1 MHRLLDFLR
10 TLLLLATTFKAGYL
24 YSRPDNDSL
33 IKVYTSQTPTSD
45 ITDKLYNIYYN
56 HWRSSETYYYNEVRD
71 LIEMSKSLGND
82 VRTASL
88 YELFGL
94 INRSLNR
101 PDESAKAYFE
111 GLKYAEK
118 AKHPGWLSELH
129 LSLGTLF
136 CIKHSYPLA
145 HPHLKRALAIAVNNN
160 LRRHQ
165 AAALQQMGVY
175 FGMQNLVDS
184 SFYYQKQALNMTR
197 PEDNIY
203 DYSSQLLNL
212 GITYKKMKLY
222 KEALGIYDKTALIA
236 DTSHDDFLKAATI
249 INSGW
254 VYYEMKDYL
263 KSKELAN
270 SGIAI
275 SQELAEPDFEL
286 DALDLLHKS
295 YQALGLYKEAYL
307 TMLKLKSLSDTLFN
321 KDKIRQ
327 SRELNTRYEVGV
339 KDALLV
345 QEKLRVSR
353 FRWIALIITISMSVI
368 ITLIWLFYRNVKR
381 KNLELE
387 KLNSQVE
394 TKNKELARLNHVKS
408 VLFSVISHDLRGPLN
423 TLRLFI
429 DRLKAGKIQAEKAE
443 IYLTEM
449 GKDMNQAGQL
459 IDNLLDWAKTQMEGY
474 KTRLEVLNI
483 REIAEKEIAKTN
495 YLAETKNI
503 KVSNL
508 IDEEAEVLADKE
520 LTSIIIRNLLG
531 NAIKFSSADSDVTLL
546 YDPEKKSLVIKDKGS
561 GISPEQIEKMRQG
574 QINLSLRGTANE
586 KGSGM
591 GLMICQQL
599 AGIMKGRIELQ
610 SETNKGTSAIL
621 LFGQ

>member
-1 MHRLLDFLR
+1 MFPNKLLIFVCFLF
-10 TLLLLATTFKAGYL
+10 TGYL
-24 YSRPDNDSL
+24 SAGQSNDSL
-33 IKVYTSQTPTSD
+33 IKIYKSQKPDSGN
-45 ITDKLYNIYYN
+45 TDKLYHFYYN
-56 HWRSSETYYYNEVRD
+56 HWRSSETYYYNEVRE
-71 LIEMSKSLGND
+71 LIEVSKSLGND

-101 PDESAKAYFE
+101 PDEAAKAYFE
-111 GLKYAEK
+111 GLKYAGK
-118 AKHPGWLSELH
+118 AKHDGWLSELH

-136 CIKHSYPLA
+136 CIKHSFALA
-145 HPHLKRALAIAVNNN
+145 HPHLKRALAIAVSKN

-175 FGMQNLVDS
+175 FGMQNQVDS
-184 SFYYQKQALNMTR
+184 SFHYQKLALNITK

-212 GITYKKMKLY
+212 GITYKKRKLY
-222 KEALGIYDKTALIA
+222 KEALEIYDKTIMIA
-236 DTSHDDFLKAATI
+236 DTSRDDFLKAATI
-249 INSGW
+249 INRGW
-254 VYYEMKDYL
+254 VYFEMKDYQQA
-263 KSKELAN
+263 KELAVI
-270 SGIAI
+270 GIAI
-275 SQELAEPDFEL
+275 SRDLAEPDFEL

-295 YQALGLYKEAYL
+295 YEALGLYKEAYQ
-307 TMLKLKSLSDTLFN
+307 TMLKFKTLSDTLFN
-321 KDKIRQ
+321 KDIIRQ

-353 FRWIALIITISMSVI
+353 FRWIVLIVTISMSVI

-381 KNLELE
+381 KNQELE
-387 KLNSQVE
+387 ILNLQVE
-394 TKNKELARLNHVKS
+394 TKNKELSRLNHVKS

-429 DRLKAGKIQAEKAE
+429 DRLKGGKMQVEKAE
-443 IYLTEM
+443 LYLAET
-449 GKDMNQAGQL
+449 GKDMQQAGLL

-474 KTRLEVLNI
+474 KTSMEVLKI
-483 REIAEKEIAKTN
+483 HEIADQEIAKTN
-495 YLAETKNI
+495 YLAENKNI
-503 KVSNL
+503 IVNNL
-508 IDEEAEVLADKE
+508 IDEEAEVMADKE

-531 NAIKFSSADSDVTLL
+531 NAIKFSSADSDVTLM
-546 YDPEKKSLVIKDKGS
+546 YDKEKKSLVIKDKGR
-561 GISPEQIEKMRQG
+561 GISPEQIERMKHG

-599 AGIMKGRIELQ
+599 AGIMKSRIDLQ
-610 SETNKGTSAIL
+610 SEINKGTSAIL
-621 LFGQ
+621 LFGQK